1 MRQTGVKNVAVF
13 ELDTMGDNG
22 GVQRALNKLTGR
34 STVPNVFIKGESIG
48 GGDETCALRRTGKL
62 VPMMQQAGCSF

>member
-1 MRQTGVKNVAVF
+1 MRQTGAKNVVVL

-22 GVQRALNKLTGR
+22 GIQRVLAKLTGR
-34 STVPNVFIKGESIG
+34 STVPNVFVKGKSIG
-48 GGDETCALRRTGKL
+48 GGDETCALRRKGKL